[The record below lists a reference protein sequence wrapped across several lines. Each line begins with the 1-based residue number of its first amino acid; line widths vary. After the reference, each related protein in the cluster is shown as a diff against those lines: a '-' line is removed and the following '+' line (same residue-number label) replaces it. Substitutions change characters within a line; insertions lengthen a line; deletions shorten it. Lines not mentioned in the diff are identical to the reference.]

1 MNMDLSI
8 VLTCEY
14 IFNKKDC
21 VRYLKI
27 IKVNPKLYEY
37 VYEEYNTQAVCDR
50 KRVRK
55 LIDVTSSSL
64 SRYPNLLSVKFDVLF
79 NEHIIFPNTITHIKF
94 SYDLNIYISRYPK
107 NVQQLSF
114 GNCFNQKIPIL
125 PSSVTHLKFRDRFN
139 QQINALPKNLMHL
152 ELGDGFKQK
161 LPKLPNKLRYL
172 RLPCTYDEGLST
184 LPDSLEYLIFG
195 LMDYMYSEVP
205 TEFTIPNMP
214 SHIKKLVLGKIT
226 LYIKN

>member
-1 MNMDLSI
+1 MNMNLSI

-27 IKVNPKLYEY
+27 IKVDPKLYEY

-55 LIDVTSSSL
+55 LIDVTYSSL
-64 SRYPNLLSVKFDVLF
+64 LRYPNLLSVKLDVLS
-79 NEHIIFPNTITHIKF
+79 NEYITFPNTITHVQF
-94 SYDLNIYISRYPK
+94 NYDFNTYISRYPK

-114 GNCFNQKIPIL
+114 GHSFNQKLSIL
-125 PSSVTHLKFRDRFN
+125 PSSVTHLKFRNRYN
-139 QQINALPKNLMHL
+139 QKIHELPKNLMHL
-152 ELGDGFKQK
+152 ELGYAFKQT

-172 RLPCTYDEGLST
+172 RLSCEYDERIPI
-184 LPDSLEYLIFG
+184 LPDNLEYLIFG
-195 LMDYMYSEVP
+195 SMDYMYSEIS

-214 SHIKKLVLGKIT
+214 SHIKKIMLGGTT
-226 LYIKN
+226 LFIKN